1 MRRVLVI
8 DMSPGCEERLSLEF
22 QRWIWQYPPQR
33 RPGILRKLGALAAH
47 PEVARASIHSA
58 AVMGDDVTVR
68 ELLAT
73 EPALAGATGGP
84 RAWDPL
90 TYLCFSRY
98 LRLDR
103 ARSAAFARAARAL
116 LGAGASARDVLH
128 PSGHADV
135 DALVAAARV
144 VQGESVP

>member
-1 MRRVLVI
+1 
-8 DMSPGCEERLSLEF
+8 MSSDFHSRFIEAASVPREVSHASGSLDEA
-22 QRWIWQYPPQR
+22 QTI
-33 RPGILRKLGALAAH
+33 LAAH

-90 TYLCFSRY
+90 TYLCY
-98 LRLDR
+98 
-103 ARSAAFARAARAL
+103 
-116 LGAGASARDVLH
+116 
-128 PSGHADV
+128 ADV